1 MISMV
6 LIYLVKFEGEP
17 EIGRANLLVSRIM
30 MSPIIDQKNGLV
42 TGVYK
47 RRLTVRFALSK

>member
-1 MISMV
+1 
-6 LIYLVKFEGEP
+6 
-17 EIGRANLLVSRIM
+17 M
-30 MSPIIDQKNGLV
+30 MFAIIDQKNGLV